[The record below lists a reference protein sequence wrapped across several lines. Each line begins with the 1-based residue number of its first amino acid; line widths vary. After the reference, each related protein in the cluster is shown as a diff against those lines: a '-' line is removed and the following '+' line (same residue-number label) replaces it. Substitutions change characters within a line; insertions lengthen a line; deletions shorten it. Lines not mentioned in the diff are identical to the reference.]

1 LKGKREQ
8 TMQWHFEHLTP
19 KERYQCLAQAIIP
32 RPIAWV
38 LTSNGASGDLN
49 LAPYSFFTAICSDP
63 PLVLI
68 SAGKKAVGEET
79 GAPKDTRRNILEH
92 KDFVIHLPGTD
103 QINAVQDSAATLAH
117 GDSELTRLGLETVP
131 FDGFSL
137 PRLKACPVALACR
150 LYRLDEIGHAPQAV
164 IYGEVMAM
172 HVDDAILD
180 DEQGIDPLSMD
191 PLARLGGRNYAQL
204 GRLLQPED

>member
-1 LKGKREQ
+1 
-8 TMQWHFEHLTP
+8 MQWDFEQLTP
-19 KERYQCLAQAIIP
+19 MARYQCLAQAIIP

-38 LTSNGASGDLN
+38 LTANGASGGHN

-68 SAGKKAVGEET
+68 SAGKKAAGEEA
-79 GAPKDTRRNILEH
+79 GEPKDTRRNILEQ

-117 GDSELTRLGLETVP
+117 GESELTRLGLETVP
-131 FDGFSL
+131 FDGFAL

-150 LYRLDEIGHAPQAV
+150 LHRLDEVGNAPQAV

-180 DEQGIDPLSMD
+180 ADQGIDPLAMD
-191 PLARLGGRNYAQL
+191 PLARLGGRDYAQL
-204 GRLLQPED
+204 GRLLQPES